1 MDSPCNGLTM
11 CSGSMGSDP
20 RNDIPA
26 MVREFGAQGRIHFAH
41 VRNIKLTGPGQFEE
55 AAHFSADGSL
65 DLYEIMKAFYEVGF
79 DGYIRPDHGRM
90 IWDEQGRL
98 RSVRPCLGRGV
109 PLRSVGGSGQGP
121 QAALK
126 PASCGYYTVQ

>member
-1 MDSPCNGLTM
+1 MDSPYNGLTM

-41 VRNIKLTGPGQFEE
+41 VRNIKFTGSGQFEE

-90 IWDEQGRL
+90 IWDEQGRAGYGL
-98 RSVRPCLGRGV
+98 YDRALGAV
-109 PLRSVGGSGQGP
+109 YLSGLWE
-121 QAALK
+121 ALGK
-126 PASCGYYTVQ
+126 DRKQP